1 MKENNQG
8 KEILKLIQD
17 NYYIIDYEI
26 DIDNAEKIARDHWSI

>member
-17 NYYIIDYEI
+17 NYYIIDTKLILIMLRKLQEI
-26 DIDNAEKIARDHWSI
+26 IGV

>member
-26 DIDNAEKIARDHWSI
+26 DIDNA

>member
-26 DIDNAEKIARDHWSI
+26 DIDKLRKLQEIIGV

>member
-17 NYYIIDYEI
+17 NRVVKKAAYIVLGI
-26 DIDNAEKIARDHWSI
+26 NS

>member
-17 NYYIIDYEI
+17 NYNIIKMHTNYNSYSAI
-26 DIDNAEKIARDHWSI
+26 